1 MSSFEKHYTKKKNI
15 FNGGNYLLSPL
26 NNKKINSLNFFNIN
40 RKNNNTQNKNGIKV
54 IVNKI
59 NTTQLKKKYTNSED
73 INNIIQINKTYSL
86 SRPKNK
92 NKLNSNKILST
103 YSNINESHLSSAKT
117 NKYENKFENNTTYD
131 DINMNNKGYN
141 LKKLYINKKIKDI
154 NFSSKNDSFN
164 NMKNINNTNSYIS
177 NRQSYDLLKTDT
189 NNTSS
194 DLNIKLV
201 LPGNNIFGKKLVNQ
215 NYDDIIGTPSGLF
228 KKNNQSNFKFNT
240 PGNILKNFYNN
251 PNIKFNKEEQLIK
264 ESFTNQSTNDSKN
277 KKRIKSIDKSISGID
292 YFNEKNKRHKNRCPE
307 DLHFFYINMIQKGK
321 KMEKNIEGE

>member
-1 MSSFEKHYTKKKNI
+1 M
-15 FNGGNYLLSPL
+15 LSPL
-26 NNKKINSLNFFNIN
+26 NNKKINSINFFNTN

-59 NTTQLKKKYTNSED
+59 NTTQLKKKYSNSED
-73 INNIIQINKTYSL
+73 VNNIVQINKTYSL

-92 NKLNSNKILST
+92 NNLNSNKIMYT
-103 YSNINESHLSSAKT
+103 YSNINESNLSSAKI
-117 NKYENKFENNTTYD
+117 NKYGNKFENNTTYD

-164 NMKNINNTNSYIS
+164 NIKNINNTNSYIS

-189 NNTSS
+189 NSTSS

-201 LPGNNIFGKKLVNQ
+201 LPGDNIFGKKLVNQ

-228 KKNNQSNFKFNT
+228 KKKNQSNFKYNT
-240 PGNILKNFYNN
+240 PGNILNNYYNN
-251 PNIKFNKEEQLIK
+251 PNIKFNKEEQIIK
-264 ESFTNQSTNDSKN
+264 ENFINQTTNSKN
-277 KKRIKSIDKSISGID
+277 KKRIKSIDKSMSGVE
-292 YFNEKNKRHKNRCPE
+292 YYNEKNKRHKNRCPE

-321 KMEKNIEGE
+321 KMENNIEGE

>member
-26 NNKKINSLNFFNIN
+26 NNKKINSINFFNTN

-59 NTTQLKKKYTNSED
+59 NTTQLKKKYSNSED
-73 INNIIQINKTYSL
+73 VNNIVQINKTYSL

-92 NKLNSNKILST
+92 NNLNSNKIMYT
-103 YSNINESHLSSAKT
+103 YSNINESNLSSAKI
-117 NKYENKFENNTTYD
+117 NKYGNKFENNTTYD

-164 NMKNINNTNSYIS
+164 NIKNINNTNSYIS
-177 NRQSYDLLKTDT
+177 NRQSYDLLKTDA
-189 NNTSS
+189 NSTSS

-201 LPGNNIFGKKLVNQ
+201 LPGDNIFGKKLVNQ

-228 KKNNQSNFKFNT
+228 KKKNQSNFKYNT
-240 PGNILKNFYNN
+240 PGNILKNYYNN
-251 PNIKFNKEEQLIK
+251 PNIKFNKEEQIIK
-264 ESFTNQSTNDSKN
+264 ESFINQTTNSKN
-277 KKRIKSIDKSISGID
+277 KKRIKSIDKSMSGVE
-292 YFNEKNKRHKNRCPE
+292 YYNEKNKRHKNRCPE

-321 KMEKNIEGE
+321 KMENNIEGE